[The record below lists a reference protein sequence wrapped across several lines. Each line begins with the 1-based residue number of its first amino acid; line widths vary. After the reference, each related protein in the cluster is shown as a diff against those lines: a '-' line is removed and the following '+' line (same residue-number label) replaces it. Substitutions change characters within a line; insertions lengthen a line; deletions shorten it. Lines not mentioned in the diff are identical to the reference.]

1 MTDDP
6 IVDEVRRAGEE
17 YLAQFNFDL
26 HAAVMDLQRLTEEA
40 QRAGR
45 LVVSLPPKRIAPQ
58 PPPAKKA
65 G

>member
-6 IVDEVRRAGEE
+6 IVDEVRRAGEA
-17 YLAQFNFDL
+17 YLAKFNFDIK
-26 HAAVMDLQRLTEEA
+26 AACEDLRRRTEEA

-45 LVVSLPPKRIAPQ
+45 RIVFFPPKRVAPER
-58 PPPAKKA
+58 ATDKKA